1 MFRRAII
8 AVFIGASATVTATQM
23 IGQSPK
29 EMVQVAP
36 GVSVPSK
43 GSVWAVGSSGNGSP
57 VQLYRSP
64 IKVDR
69 HWVKNIAGASVGSF
83 LYRPSM
89 SIEIHGAHAETRLT
103 MQKPVFYVRQAA
115 TFEGEGDLRPGAAND
130 SNGSDLELV
139 RLKSSKEKRIEE
151 SFSTNGFGLDAKR
164 KVNKI
169 TLARDNLDSGW
180 LKLSPIEPLET
191 GEYAI
196 VALPRSADRF
206 CEYAYDFG
214 IDTP

>member
-1 MFRRAII
+1 
-8 AVFIGASATVTATQM
+8 M

-29 EMVQVAP
+29 EMVQIEP

-43 GSVWAVGSSGNGSP
+43 GSVWAVGSSQPGFP
-57 VQLYRSP
+57 VQLFRSP
-64 IKVDR
+64 IKLDR

-89 SIEIHGAHAETRLT
+89 SIELHGAHAETRLA

-115 TFEGEGDLRPGAAND
+115 TFEGEEDLRPGSAND

-151 SFSTNGFGLDAKR
+151 SFSTNGFGMDAKR
-164 KVNKI
+164 KVNEI
-169 TLARDNLDSGW
+169 SLAREKLDTGW

-196 VALPRSADRF
+196 VPLPRSADRF
-206 CEYAYDFG
+206 SEYAYDFG